1 MSSIDPGRPAKDQ
14 HEKDQHEKG
23 QHEKARMLN
32 APKIGI
38 LHSGSADAYG
48 QQISAFLNGLSDAGY
63 VDGENVAIQYT
74 WADNV
79 ASTLTNNANA
89 LVQVPVDVIV
99 AAGGSIAALA
109 AQTATNAIRIPVVFT
124 TVTDPVGIGLVT
136 SLDDPGGNLTGTA
149 GLTSE
154 LDPKRLELL
163 KEFDPARTRVG
174 VLVNPSRRN
183 FTAEFAQLEAARQNL
198 GLSPFERRDATVPA
212 DIDNA
217 INGFTAAQSILVTAD
232 PLFNTRRKRVIN
244 RIKAKGVPAIYQWR
258 DFVTG
263 GGLMSYGPSIAEAYK
278 DAGTCVGQI
287 LDGDTP
293 RNLPVKFPSSYELV
307 INLKTARTMGFRI
320 PVSMLTR
327 ATLVRRKR

>member
-1 MSSIDPGRPAKDQ
+1 MSSIDPGRPAKG
-14 HEKDQHEKG
+14 QHEKG
-23 QHEKARMLN
+23 EYEKGEQGKARLL
-32 APKIGI
+32 AVPKIGV
-38 LHSGSADAYG
+38 LHSGAADAYG
-48 QQISAFLNGLSDAGY
+48 QQISAFLSGLSDAGY
-63 VDGENVAIQYT
+63 VDGDNVTIQYT

-79 ASTLTNNANA
+79 AATLTANA
-89 LVQVPVDVIV
+89 AALVAVPVDVIV
-99 AAGGSIAALA
+99 AAGGSIAALT
-109 AQTATNAIRIPVVFT
+109 AQAATNSIPIVFT
-124 TVTDPVGIGLVT
+124 TVTDPVGNGLVT

-163 KEFDPARTRVG
+163 KEFA
-174 VLVNPSRRN
+174 PSRTTIGVVTNSSRKN
-183 FTAEFAQLEAARQNL
+183 FANQIAELRAAAAKL
-198 GLSPFERRDATVPA
+198 GLTLEERDATRPA

-217 INGFTAAQSILVTAD
+217 IDNFSAAVQSILVTAD

-244 RIKAKGVPAIYQWR
+244 RIKAKGVPAIFQWR

-278 DAGTCVGQI
+278 EAGTCVGQI
-287 LDGDTP
+287 LDGDVP
-293 RNLPVKFPSSYELV
+293 KNLPVKFPSVYELV
-307 INLKTARTMGFRI
+307 INLKTARNMNFKI